1 MSVINKM
8 LRDLDQRQSG
18 ASTPALARAARDQG
32 LDITRGTAAIS
43 PATRRRTRSGAVWLL
58 LTLSLLVLGA
68 AGWWWLSPRSQ
79 SAVASAPPAPVVQ
92 APAPLVAPPA
102 ALAGPATAS
111 AAVPLAASASGTG
124 KSQVA
129 ASASMASRASMPEAV
144 PAKTRLALAG
154 QAGVSMPASS
164 APASASGKAPPVAA
178 VSAPA
183 LAGLSLRLS
192 TEPSGALK
200 PGATETQAQALTPP
214 SALPLLASS
223 AAAVPA
229 VAEARPAAVLGTA
242 RVSASQGAQEVLAQ
256 AQALTRLGDLTG
268 AAAILREALQR
279 APASTAV
286 SDRAGLVRDY
296 VRLGLASGSLQD
308 SLAVL
313 EQQQSALAEVADVWA
328 LHGHLAQRL
337 GRHTQASAAYLRA
350 LALKADEP
358 RWMLGAAVSLA
369 AAGQTGQAGQWA
381 EKARQ
386 LGALP
391 VDVAN
396 YLRELGVLVQRD

>member
-43 PATRRRTRSGAVWLL
+43 PATRRRTRSGAVLAGVGCGG
-58 LTLSLLVLGA
+58 LVV
-68 AGWWWLSPRSQ
+68 
-79 SAVASAPPAPVVQ
+79 AVATKPAGGGVC
-92 APAPLVAPPA
+92 ATR
-102 ALAGPATAS
+102 AGGT
-111 AAVPLAASASGTG
+111 SASTLGRATG
-124 KSQVA
+124 STRR
-129 ASASMASRASMPEAV
+129 ASHCLCSRALGSQRQWHREV
-144 PAKTRLALAG
+144 SGGRFSKHG
-154 QAGVSMPASS
+154 QPRQHARGRTGQDPSMPASS

-229 VAEARPAAVLGTA
+229 VAEARPAALLGTA

-337 GRHTQASAAYLRA
+337 GRHTQASAAYVRA